1 MIARIFYELEAM
13 TAQVERIADDWTNK
27 VDHGHLWPA
36 KLVAVKHRSVEGAF
50 KVADL
55 ALEVSGGRGMFRGDE
70 LERLYRDARCGRFHP
85 ANPMVVHEVMG
96 KCALDVLTND
106 GPRWG

>member
-1 MIARIFYELEAM
+1 
-13 TAQVERIADDWTNK
+13 
-27 VDHGHLWPA
+27 
-36 KLVAVKHRSVEGAF
+36 
-50 KVADL
+50 
-55 ALEVSGGRGMFRGDE
+55 MFRGDE

-96 KCALDVLTND
+96 KCALGVLADD

>member
-1 MIARIFYELEAM
+1 M

-36 KLVAVKHRSVEGAF
+36 KLVAVKHRCVEGAF

-96 KCALDVLTND
+96 KCALGVLADD